1 MKVNIDISI
10 SGENGGN
17 ESYRV
22 VLNQDE
28 LTGII
33 KAAGVNAGNQ
43 ALDRFVDTFVAQF
56 KDRLAKVLNR

>member
-1 MKVNIDISI
+1 MRVNIDISI
-10 SGENGGN
+10 KGDNGGD

-28 LTGII
+28 LTQII
-33 KAAGVNAGNQ
+33 KTAGVDAGNH